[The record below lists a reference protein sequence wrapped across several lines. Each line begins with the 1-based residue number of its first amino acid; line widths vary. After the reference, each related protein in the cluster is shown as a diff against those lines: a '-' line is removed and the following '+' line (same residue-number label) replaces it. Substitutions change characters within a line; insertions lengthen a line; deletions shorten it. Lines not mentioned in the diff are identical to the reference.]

1 MEKESSTISR
11 SSDVETSF
19 DFLFIFHVTF
29 PMFGDVLNKSTCVS
43 DSTVALHGSRN
54 RSPQLLKANFQQAF
68 DSSNISNFE
77 PFDHAVTNSSEEGT
91 LPVPCVVSTDFFST
105 KHLRNIISTC

>member
-11 SSDVETSF
+11 SSDMEISF

-29 PMFGDVLNKSTCVS
+29 PMFGDVLNKSACVS
-43 DSTVALHGSRN
+43 DSTYTESF
-54 RSPQLLKANFQQAF
+54 PQLLKANFQQAF